1 MISATVSLVLFSL
14 WTLIYFLGKYYAVDR
29 YLPLNKTIDSV
40 GSLPNILLLGY
51 LCLVIVSQ
59 IIINVKNTGD
69 LCNGQPQWTAAIMYT
84 LLPIFFIFITLI
96 ALLKIFPGWKS
107 PFSNTIGYLVVSLMG
122 VGKSFGALNP
132 CFDDEGNPIK
142 CSQSKIIQK
151 FTEDNSLIINEITP
165 ENFFS
170 YFEELA
176 KNKLIK
182 EDYETVKDISGKS
195 AFHEIWK
202 YISIKNNIAEGLWYI
217 LTGMLVISTTY
228 NTILDIKCY
237 YSSSQ
242 IENQMNSFAEKQKEE
257 KEEKGEE
264 KTFAITD

>member
-1 MISATVSLVLFSL
+1 MISAMLSLVLFSL
-14 WTLIYFLGKYYAVDR
+14 WTLVYFLGKYYAVDR
-29 YLPLNKTIDSV
+29 YLPLNNNSV
-40 GSLPNILLLGY
+40 GSLPNILLLVY
-51 LCLVIVSQ
+51 LFLVVISQ
-59 IIINVKNTGD
+59 IIINVLNTGD
-69 LCNGQPQWTAAIMYT
+69 LCNGQPQWSAAIMYT
-84 LLPIFFIFITLI
+84 LLPNFFIFVTLVM
-96 ALLKIFPGWKS
+96 LLKIFPGWKS

-122 VGKSFGALNP
+122 VGKSFAALNP
-132 CFDDEGNPIK
+132 CFNKGIPIE

-151 FTEDNSLIINEITP
+151 FAEDNSLIINEITP

-182 EDYETVKDISGKS
+182 ADYKTVNDISGKS
-195 AFHEIWK
+195 AFHQIWK
-202 YISIKNNIAEGLWYI
+202 YICIKNNIAEGLWYI

-237 YSSSQ
+237 YTSSQ
-242 IENQMNSFAEKQKEE
+242 IENQMNSFSENQKKE

>member
-1 MISATVSLVLFSL
+1 
-14 WTLIYFLGKYYAVDR
+14 
-29 YLPLNKTIDSV
+29 
-40 GSLPNILLLGY
+40 
-51 LCLVIVSQ
+51 
-59 IIINVKNTGD
+59 
-69 LCNGQPQWTAAIMYT
+69 
-84 LLPIFFIFITLI
+84 
-96 ALLKIFPGWKS
+96 
-107 PFSNTIGYLVVSLMG
+107 MG

-132 CFDDEGNPIK
+132 CFDDEGKPTK

-151 FTEDNSLIINEITP
+151 FAEDNSLIINEITP

-176 KNKLIK
+176 KNNLIK
-182 EDYETVKDISGKS
+182 KNYETVKDISGKS

-202 YISIKNNIAEGLWYI
+202 YICIKNNIAEGLWYI
-217 LTGMLVISTTY
+217 LTGILVISTTY

-237 YSSSQ
+237 YSSAQ